1 MDPSRSDIAF
11 SQVCSDW
18 VGWERSGGCLGGWVV
33 GRGAD
38 HSGEGR
44 GRKGKVV
51 AAAACAAAPQTALP
65 SPPQRALGFYQGS
78 RIDLEWTVHPM
89 WYGWVAVV
97 FARAQGNL
105 VGQGCESDGEWWLL
119 VERGRVQPF
128 PGPALIT
135 RAGRISG
142 DPPSTISRQVVTSG
156 SRRGGNRST
165 LARRGGGREG
175 ALQTSISQE
184 CANETAALLIR
195 SKSCN

>member
-1 MDPSRSDIAF
+1 MG
-11 SQVCSDW
+11 VW
-18 VGWERSGGCLGGWVV
+18 VGGWWEGEPITR
-33 GRGAD
+33 GRG
-38 HSGEGR
+38 GEGKER
-44 GRKGKVV
+44 WSRRRRVQQHHK
-51 AAAACAAAPQTALP
+51 QP
-65 SPPQRALGFYQGS
+65 SPAPPRGPWASIRGPVLTWNGRCIPCGMAGLQWCL
-78 RIDLEWTVHPM
+78 P
-89 WYGWVAVV
+89 
-97 FARAQGNL
+97 ARRGIWS
-105 VGQGCESDGEWWLL
+105 GKDRESDGEWWLL